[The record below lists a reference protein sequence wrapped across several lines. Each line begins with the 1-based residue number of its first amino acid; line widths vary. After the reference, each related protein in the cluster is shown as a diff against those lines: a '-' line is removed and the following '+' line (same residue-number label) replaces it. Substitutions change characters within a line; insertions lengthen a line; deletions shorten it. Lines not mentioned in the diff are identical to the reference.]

1 MTATDGVVE
10 DDNNTTGIA
19 ISGTISSTVMV
30 TTTLEAGVVT
40 ATITATRHQNC
51 ILVHTC
57 SSLYYDVMRYNNTM
71 SGLSY
76 QHNINMDSNKNNE
89 HEQQQ
94 QSQDVTY
101 DAS

>member
-1 MTATDGVVE
+1 MTAMDGVVE

-30 TTTLEAGVVT
+30 TTTLEAGAVT
-40 ATITATRHQNC
+40 ATVTATRHQNC
-51 ILVHTC
+51 ILGHTC
-57 SSLYYDVMRYNNTM
+57 SSSLYYDVMRYNNTM

-76 QHNINMDSNKNNE
+76 QHNINMNSNNKNE

-94 QSQDVTY
+94 
-101 DAS
+101 